1 MKLIEGGAVP
11 FSARHR
17 CARVPTKGPSRLN
30 ADGSSAEDD
39 VRTTP
44 VSDTPGRGQTPERAC
59 AYREG
64 GRYGWGTFNP
74 IDGAPRPR
82 AGVGAFAIYP
92 EARPRTEGTIR

>member
-1 MKLIEGGAVP
+1 VNLIRAP
-11 FSARHR
+11 TLPSLARHR

-44 VSDTPGRGQTPERAC
+44 VSDTPSRGQTPERAC

-64 GRYGWGTFNP
+64 GRYGWGIFFP
-74 IDGAPRPR
+74 PGPPSRP
-82 AGVGAFAIYP
+82 GSGGFTIYP
-92 EARPRTEGTIR
+92 RTGPSREGAV

>member
-11 FSARHR
+11 YSARHR

-64 GRYGWGTFNP
+64 GRYGWGTFEP
-74 IDGAPRPR
+74 LERWPRPGG
-82 AGVGAFAIYP
+82 AVGGFAIYP
-92 EARPRTEGTIR
+92 VARPPPEGRR

>member
-1 MKLIEGGAVP
+1 MKLIAARTVP
-11 FSARHR
+11 SLARPS

-64 GRYGWGTFNP
+64 GRYGWGTVPPSRALPRNSAGGFSIYP
-74 IDGAPRPR
+74 RRRPRPEESR
-82 AGVGAFAIYP
+82 
-92 EARPRTEGTIR
+92 

>member
-1 MKLIEGGAVP
+1 MGGRTVRP
-11 FSARHR
+11 SARHR

-44 VSDTPGRGQTPERAC
+44 VSDTPSRGQTPERAG

-64 GRYGWGTFNP
+64 GRYGWGTAPGIARVEHAGAVEFP
-74 IDGAPRPR
+74 IYLSERRSATGSP
-82 AGVGAFAIYP
+82 
-92 EARPRTEGTIR
+92 

>member
-1 MKLIEGGAVP
+1 VKLIEGGAVP
-11 FSARHR
+11 YSARHR

-64 GRYGWGTFNP
+64 GRYGWGTFDP
-74 IDGAPRPR
+74 LERAPHPDV
-82 AGVGAFAIYP
+82 AVGGFAIYP
-92 EARPRTEGTIR
+92 VDRSRPEGRR

>member
-1 MKLIEGGAVP
+1 MGSEPVP
-11 FSARHR
+11 GSARHR

-64 GRYGWGTFNP
+64 GRYGWGTVP
-74 IDGAPRPR
+74 PPR
-82 AGVGAFAIYP
+82 APPCPSAGGFDIYLSDRSP
-92 EARPRTEGTIR
+92 LEGRR

>member
-1 MKLIEGGAVP
+1 VKLIRAAVVAG
-11 FSARHR
+11 SARLR

-44 VSDTPGRGQTPERAC
+44 VSDTPSRGQTPERAN

-64 GRYGWGTFNP
+64 GRYGWGTLPGAGPSATAPEGGFP
-74 IDGAPRPR
+74 IYLRTRPAR
-82 AGVGAFAIYP
+82 E
-92 EARPRTEGTIR
+92 EAT

>member
-1 MKLIEGGAVP
+1 VKLIEGGAVP
-11 FSARHR
+11 LLARHS

-64 GRYGWGTFNP
+64 GRYGWGTFHRLEGSSCP
-74 IDGAPRPR
+74 S
-82 AGVGAFAIYP
+82 AGVGGFAIYL
-92 EARPRTEGTIR
+92 EARPRPEGGR

>member
-1 MKLIEGGAVP
+1 VNLIRAGALASP
-11 FSARHR
+11 ARHR

-64 GRYGWGTFNP
+64 GRYGRGTINP
-74 IDGAPRPR
+74 GRSAAPGSLEGCDLYARDR
-82 AGVGAFAIYP
+82 A
-92 EARPRTEGTIR
+92 RREGTR

>member
-1 MKLIEGGAVP
+1 MNLIGPVVVP
-11 FSARHR
+11 CTARHR

-44 VSDTPGRGQTPERAC
+44 VSDTPSRGQTPERAC

-64 GRYGWGTFNP
+64 GRYGWGTVP
-74 IDGAPRPR
+74 GGCSGGRPASR
-82 AGVGAFAIYP
+82 EFSIYP
-92 EARPRTEGTIR
+92 TERPAAEVG

>member
-1 MKLIEGGAVP
+1 MKLIRAAALP
-11 FSARHR
+11 TTARHR

-44 VSDTPGRGQTPERAC
+44 VSDTPSRGQTPERAC

-64 GRYGWGTFNP
+64 DRYGWGTV
-74 IDGAPRPR
+74 PRPVLSARTAAEEFSIYLPGRR
-82 AGVGAFAIYP
+82 AA
-92 EARPRTEGTIR
+92 TEVR

>member
-1 MKLIEGGAVP
+1 MGRRPVS
-11 FSARHR
+11 FTARHR

-64 GRYGWGTFNP
+64 GRYGWGTVDP
-74 IDGAPRPR
+74 SRTPART
-82 AGVGAFAIYP
+82 GVGGFAIYP
-92 EARPRTEGTIR
+92 GGSRRPEGRQ

>member
-1 MKLIEGGAVP
+1 MKLIEGGAGP
-11 FSARHR
+11 LSARQS

-64 GRYGWGTFNP
+64 GRYGWGTSHRLEGP
-74 IDGAPRPR
+74 PRPR
-82 AGVGAFAIYP
+82 TRVGGFDIYLK
-92 EARPRTEGTIR
+92 ARPRPEEGR

>member
-1 MKLIEGGAVP
+1 MKLIGAAALGRT
-11 FSARHR
+11 ARHR

-44 VSDTPGRGQTPERAC
+44 VSDTPSRGQTPERAG

-64 GRYGWGTFNP
+64 GRYGWGTAPGIARVGHAAAVEFP
-74 IDGAPRPR
+74 IYLSERRSATGSP
-82 AGVGAFAIYP
+82 
-92 EARPRTEGTIR
+92 